1 MERALRTS
9 LGKDDVSSVLIIDD
23 DLDIRREV
31 SEILR
36 EEGLDVMT
44 ASNGGEALRLLRS
57 SLPPSVVLLDLMM
70 PGTSG
75 WEFRRTQ
82 LAEPALASIPVLVF
96 SSFDSGPRNAA
107 DLRAQGFLSKP
118 CSIAELL
125 AAINPFR

>member
-1 MERALRTS
+1 L
-9 LGKDDVSSVLIIDD
+9 SSVLIIDD

-31 SEILR
+31 SEILS
-36 EEGLDVMT
+36 EDGLDVMT

-57 SLPPSVVLLDLMM
+57 SLAPSVILLDLMM

-75 WEFRRTQ
+75 WEFRRAQ
-82 LAEPALASIPVLVF
+82 LAEPALAAIPVLVF

-107 DLRAQGFLSKP
+107 DLHAAGFLTKP
-118 CSIAELL
+118 FSIVELL